1 MQQGASPEELPVEAL
16 RDVSR
21 KLVRELGFLRPTLGD
36 TGLGPSGVHAVLEI
50 DRKPG
55 ILARDLAE
63 LLRLDKSN
71 ASRQVGRLEAAGL
84 VRREPASDDG
94 RSYHLYLTDSGQSLR
109 GDIDRDVNDQ
119 VSRALSKL
127 ASADRHELVRCLTL
141 YVEALKA
148 VDGEQEQRGDVDG
161 VHSNRQLR

>member
-1 MQQGASPEELPVEAL
+1 VRRRKPSSAKLPVEEL

-21 KLVRELGFLRPTLGD
+21 KLVRELGFMRAALGD

-50 DRKPG
+50 GRTPG

-71 ASRQVGRLEAAGL
+71 MSRQVAKLEASGY
-84 VRREPASDDG
+84 VRREAASDDA
-94 RSYHLYLTDSGQSLR
+94 RSYHLHLTESGEALR
-109 GDIDRDVNDQ
+109 DDIDRDVTDQ

-127 ASADRHELVRCLTL
+127 PAADRSELVRCVAL
-141 YVEALKA
+141 YVDALKQVA
-148 VDGEQEQRGDVDG
+148 QERAG
-161 VHSNRQLR
+161 